1 MSSHPKTRTTMKIA
15 VTSASGQL
23 GTAIVKSLIDAI
35 GQENVIA
42 IARTPEHAEHLR
54 VEVRAGDYTQREQ
67 FDTALR
73 GVDAFLL
80 VSGNDDPE
88 KRKQQHANVI
98 DAAQAAGVRKVV
110 YTSIIGPVRDSDFS
124 PIVKSNRHT
133 EEYLKNSGLT
143 WSIGRNGIYLEPDLE
158 YLDHYRKDG
167 KIANCAADGR
177 CAYTTREELADAYA
191 RMLTQ
196 DQHNGQTYNLA
207 GPAITQ
213 YELADLMNEVFGTN
227 LHYEPMSVE
236 AYRQQRTDALGE
248 FIGTVISGIYQGIRN
263 GAMDVSSDYRKA
275 AGREHISIREAMK
288 HFQKS

>member
-1 MSSHPKTRTTMKIA
+1 MKIA

-23 GTAIVKSLIDAI
+23 GKAIVRSLIDII
-35 GQENVIA
+35 GKENVIA
-42 IARTPEHAEHLR
+42 IARTPEHANSLG

-73 GVDAFLL
+73 GVDALLL

-98 DAAQAAGVRKVV
+98 EAAKTARVRKVV

-124 PIVKSNRHT
+124 PIVNSNRHT
-133 EEYLKNSGLT
+133 EEYLKDSGLD

-167 KIANCAADGR
+167 KITNCAGDGR

-191 RMLTQ
+191 RMLTD

-213 YELADLMNEVFGTN
+213 YELADLMNEVFGTD
-227 LHYEPMSVE
+227 LRYEPLSVE
-236 AYRQQRTDALGE
+236 AYRQQRVHELGE
-248 FIGTVISGIYQGIRN
+248 FMGTVIAGIYQGIRN
-263 GAMDVSSDYRKA
+263 GAMDVPSDYWKVT
-275 AGREHISIREAMK
+275 GREHISPMEAMRR
-288 HFQKS
+288 FQAPASS

>member
-1 MSSHPKTRTTMKIA
+1 MKIA

-23 GTAIVKSLIDAI
+23 GKAIVRSLIDII
-35 GQENVIA
+35 GKENVIA
-42 IARTPEHAEHLR
+42 IARTPEHANSLG

-73 GVDAFLL
+73 GVDALLL

-98 DAAQAAGVRKVV
+98 EAAKTARVRKVV

-124 PIVKSNRHT
+124 PIVNSNRHT
-133 EEYLKNSGLT
+133 EEYLKNSGLA

-167 KIANCAADGR
+167 KITNCAGDSR
-177 CAYTTREELADAYA
+177 CAYTTREELAYAYA
-191 RMLTQ
+191 RMLTD

-213 YELADLMNEVFGTN
+213 YELADLMNEVFGTD
-227 LHYEPMSVE
+227 LRYEPLSVE
-236 AYRQQRTDALGE
+236 AYRQQRVHELGE
-248 FIGTVISGIYQGIRN
+248 FMGTVIAGIYQGIRN
-263 GAMDVSSDYRKA
+263 GAMDGPSDYQKA
-275 AGREHISIREAMK
+275 TGREHISPMEAMRR
-288 HFQKS
+288 FQAPASS

>member
-1 MSSHPKTRTTMKIA
+1 MKIA

-23 GTAIVKSLIDAI
+23 GTAIVRSLIDAI
-35 GQENVIA
+35 GKENVIA
-42 IARTPEHAEHLR
+42 IARTLEHAEHLG
-54 VEVRAGDYTQREQ
+54 VEVSRGDYTKKEQ

-73 GVDAFLL
+73 GVDTLLL

-98 DAAQAAGVRKVV
+98 DAAKDAGVRKVV
-110 YTSIIGPVRDSDFS
+110 YTSIIGPLGESDFS
-124 PIVKSNRHT
+124 PIVKNNRHT
-133 EEYLKNSGLT
+133 EDYLKNSGLA
-143 WSIGRNGIYLEPDLE
+143 WSVGRNGVYLEPDLE
-158 YLDHYRKDG
+158 YLDRYRKDG

-191 RMLTQ
+191 RMLTE
-196 DQHNGQTYNLA
+196 DQHNGQTYNLT

-213 YELADLMNEVFGTN
+213 YELADLMNEVFGTD

-236 AYRQQRTDALGE
+236 AYRQQRIDELGE
-248 FIGTVISGIYQGIRN
+248 FMGTVISGIYQGIRN
-263 GAMDVSSDYRKA
+263 GAMDVPSDYQKA
-275 AGREHISIREAMK
+275 AGRDHISVLEAMK

>member
-1 MSSHPKTRTTMKIA
+1 MKIA

-23 GTAIVKSLIDAI
+23 GKAIVRSLIDI
-35 GQENVIA
+35 VGKENVIA
-42 IARTPEHAEHLR
+42 IARTPEHAESLG
-54 VEVRAGDYTQREQ
+54 VEVRAGDYTQKEQ

-73 GVDAFLL
+73 GVDTLLL

-98 DAAQAAGVRKVV
+98 DAALATGVHKVV
-110 YTSIIGPVRDSDFS
+110 YTSIIGPSSNSDFS
-124 PIVKSNRHT
+124 PVVKSNHHT

-158 YLDHYRKDG
+158 YLDHYQKDG
-167 KIANCAADGR
+167 KITNSAGDGR
-177 CAYTTREELADAYA
+177 CAYTTRAELADAYA
-191 RMLTQ
+191 RMLTE

-213 YELADLMNEVFGTN
+213 YELADLMNDVFGTD

-236 AYRQQRTDALGE
+236 AYRQQRIDELGE
-248 FIGTVISGIYQGIRN
+248 FMGTVIAGIYQGIRN

-275 AGREHISIREAMK
+275 AGREHISLLEAMRL
-288 HFQKS
+288 FQKS

>member
-1 MSSHPKTRTTMKIA
+1 MNIA

-23 GTAIVKSLIDAI
+23 GKAIVRSLIDI
-35 GQENVIA
+35 VRKENVIA
-42 IARTPEHAEHLR
+42 IARTPEHAESLG

-73 GVDAFLL
+73 GVDTLLL

-110 YTSIIGPVRDSDFS
+110 YTSIIGPIRDSDFS
-124 PIVKSNRHT
+124 PVVKSNRHT
-133 EEYLKNSGLT
+133 EDYLKNSGLT

-167 KIANCAADGR
+167 KITNSAGDGR
-177 CAYTTREELADAYA
+177 CAYTTRAELADAYA
-191 RMLTQ
+191 RMLTE

-213 YELADLMNEVFGTN
+213 YKLANLMNEVFGTE
-227 LHYEPMSVE
+227 LRYEPLSVE
-236 AYRQQRTDALGE
+236 AYRQQRVNELGE
-248 FIGTVISGIYQGIRN
+248 FMGTVIAGIYQGIRN
-263 GAMDVSSDYRKA
+263 GDMNVSSDYHKA
-275 AGREHISIREAMK
+275 AGRKHISLLKAMR
-288 HFQKS
+288 HFQAQASS

>member
-1 MSSHPKTRTTMKIA
+1 MKIA
-15 VTSASGQL
+15 ITSASGQL
-23 GTAIVKSLIDAI
+23 GTAIVKSLIDSI
-35 GQENVIA
+35 SQENVIA
-42 IARTPEHAEHLR
+42 IARTPEHAESLG

-73 GVDAFLL
+73 GVDTLLL

-98 DAAQAAGVRKVV
+98 DAAKAAGVRKVV
-110 YTSIIGPVRDSDFS
+110 YTSIIGPMRDSDFS
-124 PIVKSNRHT
+124 PVVKSNRHT

-167 KIANCAADGR
+167 KITNCAGDGR
-177 CAYTTREELADAYA
+177 CAYTTRAELADAYA
-191 RMLTQ
+191 RMLTE

-213 YELADLMNEVFGTN
+213 YELADLMNEVFGTE
-227 LHYEPMSVE
+227 LRYEPLSVE
-236 AYRQQRTDALGE
+236 AYRQQRIDELGE
-248 FIGTVISGIYQGIRN
+248 FMGTVIAGIYQGIRN
-263 GAMDVSSDYRKA
+263 GDMDVPSDYRKA
-275 AGREHISIREAMK
+275 AGREHISI
-288 HFQKS
+288 

>member
-1 MSSHPKTRTTMKIA
+1 MKTAI
-15 VTSASGQL
+15 TSASGQL
-23 GTAIVKSLIDAI
+23 GSAIAKQLIKKFGKDD
-35 GQENVIA
+35 VIA
-42 IARTPEHAEHLR
+42 IARTPEHAESLG
-54 VEVRAGDYTQREQ
+54 VEVRAGDYTQKEQ

-73 GVDAFLL
+73 GVDTLLL

-98 DAAQAAGVRKVV
+98 DAALAAGVHKVV
-110 YTSIIGPVRDSDFS
+110 YTSIIGPSSTSDFS
-124 PIVKSNRHT
+124 PVVKSNRHT

-158 YLDHYRKDG
+158 YLNYYQKDG
-167 KIANCAADGR
+167 KITNSAGDGR
-177 CAYTTREELADAYA
+177 CAYTTRKELADAYA
-191 RMLTQ
+191 RMLTE

-227 LHYEPMSVE
+227 LHYEPMSGE
-236 AYRQQRTDALGE
+236 AYRQQRIDELGE
-248 FIGTVISGIYQGIRN
+248 FMGTVIAGIYQGIRN
-263 GAMDVSSDYRKA
+263 GAMDVPSDYRKA

>member
-1 MSSHPKTRTTMKIA
+1 MKIA

-23 GTAIVKSLIDAI
+23 GKAIVRSLIDVV
-35 GQENVIA
+35 GKENVIA
-42 IARTPEHAEHLR
+42 IARTPKHAESLG
-54 VEVRAGDYTQREQ
+54 VEVRAGDYTQKEQ

-73 GVDAFLL
+73 GVDTLLL

-98 DAAQAAGVRKVV
+98 EAAKTAGVRKVV
-110 YTSIIGPVRDSDFS
+110 YTSIIGPVQDSDFS
-124 PIVKSNRHT
+124 PVVKSNRHT

-167 KIANCAADGR
+167 KITNSAGDGR
-177 CAYTTREELADAYA
+177 CAYTTRAELADAYA
-191 RMLTQ
+191 RMLTE

-213 YELADLMNEVFGTN
+213 YELADLMNEVFGTG
-227 LHYEPMSVE
+227 LRYEPMSGE
-236 AYRQQRTDALGE
+236 AYRQQRIDELGE
-248 FIGTVISGIYQGIRN
+248 FMGTVIAGIYQGIKN
-263 GAMDVSSDYRKA
+263 GDMDVPSDYQKV
-275 AGREHISIREAMK
+275 AGREHISLLEAMR

>member
-1 MSSHPKTRTTMKIA
+1 MKIA

-23 GTAIVKSLIDAI
+23 GTAIVKSLIDSI
-35 GQENVIA
+35 SQEKVIA
-42 IARTPEHAEHLR
+42 IARTPEHAESLG
-54 VEVRAGDYTQREQ
+54 VEVRAGDYTQKEQ

-73 GVDAFLL
+73 GVDTLLL

-98 DAAQAAGVRKVV
+98 EAAQAAGVRKVV

-124 PIVKSNRHT
+124 IIVNSNRHT
-133 EEYLKNSGLT
+133 EEYLKNSGLA

-167 KIANCAADGR
+167 KITNCAGDGR

-191 RMLTQ
+191 RMLTD

-207 GPAITQ
+207 GPTITQ
-213 YELADLMNEVFGTN
+213 YELADLMNEVFGTG
-227 LHYEPMSVE
+227 LRYEPMSVE
-236 AYRQQRTDALGE
+236 AYRQQRIDELGE
-248 FIGTVISGIYQGIRN
+248 FMGTVIAGIYQGIRN
-263 GAMDVSSDYRKA
+263 GDMDVPSDYRKA
-275 AGREHISIREAMK
+275 TGREHISIPEAMRL
-288 HFQKS
+288 FQKS

>member
-1 MSSHPKTRTTMKIA
+1 MKIA

-23 GTAIVKSLIDAI
+23 GSAIVRSLIDAI
-35 GQENVIA
+35 EPENVIA
-42 IARTPEHAEHLR
+42 IARTPEHAKSLG

-73 GVDAFLL
+73 GVDTLLL

-98 DAAQAAGVRKVV
+98 DAAQAAGVSKVV

-124 PIVKSNRHT
+124 PIVNSNRHT
-133 EEYLKNSGLT
+133 EEYLKNSGLA

-167 KIANCAADGR
+167 KITNCAGDGR
-177 CAYTTREELADAYA
+177 CAYTTREELAYAYA
-191 RMLTQ
+191 RMLTE

-213 YELADLMNEVFGTN
+213 YELADLMNEVFGTE
-227 LHYEPMSVE
+227 LRYEPLSVE
-236 AYRQQRTDALGE
+236 AYRQQRIDELGE
-248 FIGTVISGIYQGIRN
+248 FMGTVIAGIYQGIRN
-263 GAMDVSSDYRKA
+263 GDMDVPSDYQKV
-275 AGREHISIREAMK
+275 AGREHISILEAMR
-288 HFQKS
+288 HFQKQASS